1 MVQTQHQTTR
11 EGKYGGSMK
20 GIGGNGVY
28 EKKKSVFNKKK
39 LGSRISISLKSIW
52 KEEECIFRTNILFVL
67 LSRVF
72 FFEQIVKMLGQ
83 QWNKLHY
90 LSLGII
96 NLDKKGHI
104 SSLNGSNI

>member
-1 MVQTQHQTTR
+1 MEYMKRRKVYLIKKIGFKNFNIFEKYMKRRRVYFSNQHFICTPF
-11 EGKYGGSMK
+11 
-20 GIGGNGVY
+20 
-28 EKKKSVFNKKK
+28 KS
-39 LGSRISISLKSIW
+39 
-52 KEEECIFRTNILFVL
+52 
-67 LSRVF
+67 F